1 MAKILV
7 IEDEDNFRGVLAM
20 MLAHEN
26 HEVSTAAN
34 GVEAMQHLG
43 ATEFDVVITDVLM
56 PEKDGVETI
65 LGLRRSSPATKI
77 IAMSGGGRIGS
88 EDYLTI
94 AAKLG
99 ASATLPKPFSREQ
112 LLAVIAQALGN

>member
-7 IEDEDNFRGVLAM
+7 IEDEDDFRGVLAM

-34 GVEAMQHLG
+34 GVEAMRHLS

-65 LGLRRSSPATKI
+65 MGLRRSSPSTKI

-88 EDYLTI
+88 QDYLTI

-99 ASATLPKPFSREQ
+99 ASGTLPKPFSREQ
-112 LLAVIAQALGN
+112 LLAAIGQALAT